1 LSIVE
6 SMQQFKKTV
15 MKKIVFIIPLIFIVF
30 FNKAY
35 GQEFSFQ
42 MIFMDAVGNTD
53 TLIVGYDINA
63 TDSVDTEYGEEN
75 IVDNELDSVFD
86 VRITNEYKI
95 RAWFGYEH
103 KTKYHLKRQIVK
115 TNCIEWADPVSIDI
129 KCSHWP
135 VTAEWDSNLFIGDPC
150 RVGSVFTS
158 LAPGKW
164 WDVMTSS
171 DLFYRKLSDNYEV
184 TFTSNADEWFFPG
197 DIGVGSYINSDHDT
211 ISVFWV
217 VIGTNAI
224 WSHVEPDFYND
235 NIVLYPN
242 PSHDYIRLKTVN
254 NLTVRSIEVYDL
266 TGRKQNV
273 AVCNNEIDIRNLIN
287 GFYYVRILDYENNM
301 LVKKF
306 VKY

>member
-1 LSIVE
+1 
-6 SMQQFKKTV
+6 MKKTLV
-15 MKKIVFIIPLIFIVF
+15 IIFLILIVF
-30 FNKAY
+30 FYKAF
-35 GQEFSFQ
+35 GQEFSFT
-42 MIFMDAVGNTD
+42 MIFIDAIGNSD
-53 TLIVGYDINA
+53 TIIIGYDTDA
-63 TDSVDTEYGEEN
+63 TDSVDTEYGEVN
-75 IVDNELDSVFD
+75 IIDNELDSVFD

-95 RAWFGYEH
+95 RSWIGYEH

-224 WSHVEPDFYND
+224 WSYIDQNSYNN
-235 NIVLYPN
+235 NIVLSPN
-242 PSHDYIRLKTVN
+242 PSHDYIRLDFN
-254 NLTVRSIEVYDL
+254 NHINIKSIEIYDL
-266 TGRKQNV
+266 TGRKHDI
-273 AVCNNEIDIRNLIN
+273 AIHDNEIDISKLIN
-287 GFYYVRILDYENNM
+287 GFYYIMIIDNGNRTI
-301 LVKKF
+301 VKKF
-306 VKY
+306 IKY